1 MAATKQTKRNETKPT
16 TPKTKAPK
24 AKESKAPKLKAV
36 NESKRKTP
44 KPREAK
50 VTVPPRTEGPLG
62 TLEQNLAAQGFDQ
75 RLSLDAAEQGQAC
88 SMAWGTYR
96 GIETPRVFLL
106 ALPAGNWEKANAD
119 YVQQLS
125 WTQAPTD
132 LADDQFPKF
141 GLVSDGEHEAIFDLE
156 YPAHQ
161 IDRLPSIAEIGE
173 YKRIKADPT
182 RRWSLK
188 MYDRLMN
195 GFNAFHEQVYQTVKD
210 KVDGKNAI
218 ILEVAKL
225 LFLESFRL
233 HHRAKDLAFE
243 HAGKKLQLD
252 VVFTYAYVK
261 QHGKKAVGEIQSAFD
276 HFKMHKDYVVTDDAG
291 ESHPIFDRNE
301 HLRLEQP
308 RNYET
313 ILDLIQNLGP
323 VEENSG
329 KQLKQQGTLADIA
342 GDVLGRAFDVF
353 LRANFDSKGGL
364 GIYLTPAPVKQA
376 MLEIAFHDILEE
388 TPELLSA
395 RNADGTPVF
404 RYCDPACGTYGFGVV
419 ALGYLE
425 RALGQLTGK
434 ETGPDAARE
443 KLFRDM
449 GEHSF
454 VGADSAPMMVT
465 LARVN
470 MALLGAAKAKIF
482 YTQNSLA
489 SDQLQPC
496 SYDLVCTNPPFGTP
510 KFKKGQERARQQYE
524 DDMNKIL
531 QRFRSDLKE
540 REGRGGGYTYEP
552 SVAGLA
558 MGGNPNSKGV
568 WNPVKPT
575 SIDPAVLFLDRCLQL
590 LKPGGRLLIILP
602 DGVLCN
608 SGDRYVREYIMGK
621 KDAETGQFHGGK
633 AIVKAVI
640 SLPSDAFKLSGTG
653 AKTSILY
660 LQKRHA
666 RDDDRTK
673 FADEPQTDVFMAV
686 ADTLGYEVKNNVEDY
701 SSGVSN
707 DLAKITGAYVRG
719 E

>member
-1 MAATKQTKRNETKPT
+1 MATATKQKQTK
-16 TPKTKAPK
+16 KAAK
-24 AKESKAPKLKAV
+24 ATESSGRSEALVAL
-36 NESKRKTP
+36 
-44 KPREAK
+44 EAK
-50 VTVPPRTEGPLG
+50 
-62 TLEQNLAAQGFDQ
+62 LADQDFSQ
-75 RLSLDAAEQGQAC
+75 RLELDSAEQGQAC
-88 SMAWGTYR
+88 SMVWGTHR
-96 GIETPRVFLL
+96 GVDTPRVFLL
-106 ALPAGNWEKANAD
+106 ALPAGSWEKANAD
-119 YVQQLS
+119 YVAQLS
-125 WTQAPTD
+125 WTQSPTD
-132 LADDQFPKF
+132 LKDDQFPKF
-141 GLVSDGEHEAIFDLE
+141 GVVSDGEHEAIFDLE

-161 IDRLPSIAEIGE
+161 IDRLPSLAEIGE

-210 KVDGKNAI
+210 RVNGKNDI
-218 ILEVAKL
+218 IEEVAKL

-233 HHRAKDLAFE
+233 HHNSKDLGFE
-243 HAGKKLQLD
+243 HEGKKLQLD
-252 VVFTYAYVK
+252 EVFTHEYVK
-261 QHGKKAVGEIQSAFD
+261 QHGKQAVAEIQSAFN

-291 ESHPIFDRNE
+291 ESHPIFDRNA
-301 HLRLEQP
+301 HLRLEQV

-323 VEENSG
+323 VEDNSG
-329 KQLKQQGTLADIA
+329 KQLKPKGELKDIA

-425 RALGQLTGK
+425 RALAQLTGK

-443 KLFRDM
+443 KLVRDM

-454 VGADSAPMMVT
+454 VGADAAPMMVT

-470 MALLGAAKAKIF
+470 MALLGAPKAKIF

-489 SDQLQPC
+489 SEQLQPC
-496 SYDLVCTNPPFGTP
+496 SYDLICTNPPFGTP
-510 KFKKGQERARQQYE
+510 KFKKGQEKSREQYE
-524 DDMNKIL
+524 EDMGKIL
-531 QRFRSDLKE
+531 EKFRSDLTE

-568 WNPVKPT
+568 WNAVKPT

-608 SGDRYVREYIMGK
+608 SGDKYVREYIMGK

-640 SLPSDAFKLSGTG
+640 SLPSDTFKLSGTG

-666 RDDDRTK
+666 RDDDPTK
-673 FADEPQTDVFMAV
+673 LADEPQTDVFMAV
-686 ADTLGYEVKNNVEDY
+686 ADTLGYEVRNNVEDY
-701 SSGVSN
+701 SAGVSN

>member
-1 MAATKQTKRNETKPT
+1 MATATKKKETSGRN
-16 TPKTKAPK
+16 ANL
-24 AKESKAPKLKAV
+24 A
-36 NESKRKTP
+36 
-44 KPREAK
+44 
-50 VTVPPRTEGPLG
+50 
-62 TLEQNLAAQGFDQ
+62 TLEKKLADQEFDQ
-75 RLSLDAAEQGQAC
+75 RLELDAAEQGQAC
-88 SMAWGTYR
+88 SMVWGTHR
-96 GIETPRVFLL
+96 GVDTPRVFLL

-141 GLVSDGEHEAIFDLE
+141 GVVSDGEHEAIFDLE

-210 KVDGKNAI
+210 RVNGKNDI
-218 ILEVAKL
+218 IEEVAKL

-233 HHRAKDLAFE
+233 HHHAKDLAFE
-243 HAGKKLQLD
+243 HEGKKLHLSD
-252 VVFTYAYVK
+252 VFTFDYVK
-261 QHGKKAVGEIQSAFD
+261 KHGKLAVAEIQSAFD
-276 HFKMHKDYVVTDDAG
+276 HFKTHKDYVVTDDLG
-291 ESHPIFDRNE
+291 ESHPIFDRNQ
-301 HLRLEQP
+301 HLQLEQP
-308 RNYET
+308 ENYKT

-329 KQLKQQGTLADIA
+329 KQLKPKGTLADIA

-376 MLEIAFHDILEE
+376 MLAIAFHDILEE

-395 RNADGTPVF
+395 RDAKGKPVF
-404 RYCDPACGTYGFGVV
+404 RYCDPACGSYGFGVV

-425 RALGQLTGK
+425 RALAQLTGK

-443 KLFRDM
+443 KLFHEM
-449 GEHSF
+449 AEHSF
-454 VGADSAPMMVT
+454 VGADSAPMMVM

-470 MALLGAAKAKIF
+470 MALLGAPKAKIF
-482 YTQNSLA
+482 YSQNSL
-489 SDQLQPC
+489 SSEQLKPC
-496 SYDLVCTNPPFGTP
+496 SFDLICTNPPFGTP
-510 KFKKGQERARQQYE
+510 KFKKGQENARKQYE
-524 DDMNKIL
+524 ENMEKIL
-531 QRFRSDLKE
+531 EKFRSDLKE

-552 SVAGLA
+552 TVAGLA
-558 MGGNPNSKGV
+558 MGGNPNNKGV
-568 WNPVKPT
+568 WNAIKPT

-590 LKPGGRLLIILP
+590 LKPGGRLLIIQP

-608 SGDRYVREYIMGK
+608 SGDKYVREYIMGK
-621 KDAETGQFHGGK
+621 KDPETGQFHGGK

-640 SLPSDAFKLSGTG
+640 SLPSDTFKLSGTG
-653 AKTSILY
+653 AKTSVLY

-666 RDDDRTK
+666 RDDDPTK

-686 ADTLGYEVKNNVEDY
+686 ADTLGYKVKDNVEDY
-701 SSGVSN
+701 SGGVSN
-707 DLAKITGAYVRG
+707 DLATITGAYVRG